1 MLELIKLRF
10 RSDRFLFRI
19 TEVCALAESEDII
32 CDSDKI
38 LSYTALSVGL
48 RHDNKLISVTTHMKR
63 TE

>member
-1 MLELIKLRF
+1 LLELIKLRF

-19 TEVCALAESEDII
+19 TEVCTLTESEDIF
-32 CDSDKI
+32 CDSDTN

-48 RHDNKLISVTTHMKR
+48 RHDNKLISVTIHMKR